1 MMREGAPKTIYRKD
15 YTEPDFLISHV
26 ELAFEI
32 ADGSTRV
39 TSSLRIQRN
48 GAHER
53 PLVLDGEGLG
63 LISVSVDGGKLDE
76 GVFNYVGGKLTVDA
90 VPDDF
95 EFGAVVDIQPETNTS
110 LAVSYTHLT
119 LPTTAYV

>member
-15 YTEPDFLISHV
+15 YTEPDFLIRHV
-26 ELAFEI
+26 ELVFEI
-32 ADGSTRV
+32 TEGNTRV

-48 GAHER
+48 GSHEL

-76 GVFNYVGGKLTVDA
+76 GAF
-90 VPDDF
+90 
-95 EFGAVVDIQPETNTS
+95 Q
-110 LAVSYTHLT
+110 
-119 LPTTAYV
+119 

>member
-32 ADGSTRV
+32 ANGNTRV
-39 TSSLRIQRN
+39 TSSLRIKRN
-48 GAHER
+48 GVHER
-53 PLVLDGEGLG
+53 PLVLDGEDLG
-63 LISVSVDGGKLDE
+63 LIAASVDATALDE
-76 GVFNYVGGKLTVDA
+76 GSYTYVGGKLTVKT

-95 EFGAVVDIQPETNTS
+95 IFGTCS
-110 LAVSYTHLT
+110 ML
-119 LPTTAYV
+119 

>member
-48 GAHER
+48 GTHER

-63 LISVSVDGGKLDE
+63 LISVSVDGEKLDE
-76 GVFNYVGGKLTVDA
+76 GVFNYVGGKLTVEA
-90 VPDDF
+90 
-95 EFGAVVDIQPETNTS
+95 
-110 LAVSYTHLT
+110 AVSYTHLT
-119 LPTTAYV
+119 LPTT